1 MPRKS
6 KSGISKAPADLPRPV
21 DQNAPALSHIGPHPG
36 SHKDVPRVGRVDQG
50 PQASSL
56 PGAMGIIQDV
66 ASGGNRDRA
75 RGVPGIITS
84 MTLGPEVRQRLQKGI
99 IESMMGSIGRDE
111 QGPVTAMA
119 GHDATAYNTGMVHQA
134 GSRFR

>member
-21 DQNAPALSHIGPHPG
+21 DQNAVATSMIGPHPTA
-36 SHKDVPRVGRVDQG
+36 HKDLPRMGMVDQG

-56 PGAMGIIQDV
+56 PGMMGIIQDV

-84 MTLGPEVRQRLQKGI
+84 TTLGPEVRQRLQKGI
-99 IESMMGSIGRDE
+99 IESMMGGGGNGAE
-111 QGPVTAMA
+111 GPVTAAA
-119 GHDATAYNTGMVHQA
+119 GKDSTAYNAGMVHIA
-134 GSRFR
+134 GSQYR

>member
-1 MPRKS
+1 MAPR

-21 DQNAPALSHIGPHPG
+21 DQNAVATSQIGPHPG
-36 SHKDVPRVGRVDQG
+36 SHKDVPRQGRVDQG

-66 ASGGNRDRA
+66 ASGGNRDRV

-84 MTLGPEVRQRLQKGI
+84 TTLGPEVRQRLQKGI
-99 IESMMGSIGRDE
+99 IESLMGGDGHSAE
-111 QGPVTAMA
+111 GPVTAAA
-119 GHDATAYNTGMVHQA
+119 GHDSTAYNAGMIHQA
-134 GSRFR
+134 GSRFK

>member
-21 DQNAPALSHIGPHPG
+21 DQNVAMTATLGPHPTA
-36 SHKDVPRVGRVDQG
+36 HKDLPRMGRVDQG

-56 PGAMGIIQDV
+56 PGMMGIIQDV

-84 MTLGPEVRQRLQKGI
+84 TTLGPEVRQRLQKGI
-99 IESMMGSIGRDE
+99 IESMMGGGGNGAE
-111 QGPVTAMA
+111 GPVTAAA
-119 GHDATAYNTGMVHQA
+119 GKDSTAYNTGMVHIA
-134 GSRFR
+134 GSQYR

>member
-1 MPRKS
+1 MPRAS
-6 KSGISKAPADLPRPV
+6 KSGIRKAPEDLPRPV
-21 DQNAPALSHIGPHPG
+21 DQNAALTATLGPHPG
-36 SHKDVPRVGRVDQG
+36 AHKDVPRQGRVDQG

-56 PGAMGIIQDV
+56 PGMMGIIQDV

-84 MTLGPEVRQRLQKGI
+84 TTLGPEVRQRLQKGI
-99 IESMMGSIGRDE
+99 IETMMGGAGTGGE
-111 QGPVTAMA
+111 GPVTAAA

>member
-1 MPRKS
+1 MAPR

-21 DQNAPALSHIGPHPG
+21 DQNAAAVSQLGPTG
-36 SHKDVPRVGRVDQG
+36 RGGHKDVPRQGRVDQG

-56 PGAMGIIQDV
+56 PSAMGIIQDV

-84 MTLGPEVRQRLQKGI
+84 TTLGPEVRQRLQKGI
-99 IESMMGSIGRDE
+99 IESLMGGMGNGGE
-111 QGPVTAMA
+111 GPVMAAA
-119 GHDATAYNTGMVHQA
+119 GHDSTAYNAGMIHQA
-134 GSRFR
+134 GSRFK